1 MPVAFY
7 TTAASPAGAGAHFE
21 HQDWLGTERLRTA
34 YNANGNPT
42 YTVEG
47 TYTSLP
53 WGDAQTTASGSDYD
67 AYHFAMLDYDS
78 ETNTDHAQ
86 FRQYTNTQA
95 TGCRPIPTEEATTPP
110 IRRALTVTCMR

>member
-1 MPVAFY
+1 MTLAPDNMRATSWVRERSMAGSAATEYVFNAAGQRVSEWNGTTHAQLKGKYYWGGAPVAFY
-7 TTAASPAGAGAHFE
+7 TTAASGSAGAHFE

-53 WGDAQTTASGSDYD
+53 WGDGSR
-67 AYHFAMLDYDS
+67 F
-78 ETNTDHAQ
+78 
-86 FRQYTNTQA
+86 
-95 TGCRPIPTEEATTPP
+95 
-110 IRRALTVTCMR
+110 